1 MQGMADDNAPLVY
14 LRTDT
19 DHNTLFVGAII
30 PDTTP
35 NGTDHGDERDLALW
49 NEDEIEVFVG
59 GYGRGHFFQF
69 IFNRFGNIWDANLPN
84 QKDWNAAEYQVA
96 TKQNDDNWTVEIAL
110 PISLFD
116 YTSPLEVNVCFSDQ
130 PSGKH
135 YALYP
140 TGDSFHNR
148 KAFQTLFLK

>member
-1 MQGMADDNAPLVY
+1 
-14 LRTDT
+14 
-19 DHNTLFVGAII
+19 
-30 PDTTP
+30 
-35 NGTDHGDERDLALW
+35 
-49 NEDEIEVFVG
+49 
-59 GYGRGHFFQF
+59 FFHF
-69 IFNRFGNIWDANLPN
+69 IFNRFGNIWDENDPS
-84 QKDWNAAEYQVA
+84 QKDWNAESYEVA
-96 TKQNDDNWTVEIAL
+96 TVQHDDHWTVEIAL

-116 YTSPLEVNVCFSDQ
+116 YTSPLEVNVCFSDL